1 LGQQNNLKL
10 ENLTDTEL
18 HRLNAR
24 HPRDGTG
31 RQRLGAVKCSSDR
44 CQLRAVTQHAR
55 GAGLAK
61 RNPPAFLSKMAGVF
75 ALTRPKR
82 LFANHVFAFKIAST
96 SKNKRR
102 KRCAALYLR
111 ASADWN

>member
-1 LGQQNNLKL
+1 MSVLDQQNNLKL

-31 RQRLGAVKCSSDR
+31 RQRLGA
-44 CQLRAVTQHAR
+44 
-55 GAGLAK
+55 GI
-61 RNPPAFLSKMAGVF
+61 PPKMANAF
-75 ALTRPKR
+75 ALTRPTR
-82 LFANHVFAFKIAST
+82 LFANAVFAFKIAPT

-102 KRCAALYLR
+102 KPCAALYLR